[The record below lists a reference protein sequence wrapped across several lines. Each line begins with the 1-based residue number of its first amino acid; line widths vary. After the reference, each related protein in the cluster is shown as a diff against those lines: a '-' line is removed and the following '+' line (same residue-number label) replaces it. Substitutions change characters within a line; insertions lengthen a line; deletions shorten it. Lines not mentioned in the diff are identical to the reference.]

1 MCDYYLKRQAKCLN
15 CKLIY
20 YTYLVQRGDN
30 YCSIDCNTN
39 HNYLKNIVK
48 IIKNKINELND
59 TEINDTEI
67 NEINDTEINELNDTE
82 INELNDTEI
91 NESNDTEINEL
102 NDTEINEF
110 FQFIK
115 EDITEPSPILIDYIF
130 NELKF
135 NNDY

>member
-59 TEINDTEI
+59 TEIN
-67 NEINDTEINELNDTE
+67 
-82 INELNDTEI
+82 
-91 NESNDTEINEL
+91 
-102 NDTEINEF
+102 EF

>member
-48 IIKNKINELND
+48 IIKNKINELNELND

-67 NEINDTEINELNDTE
+67 NE
-82 INELNDTEI
+82 
-91 NESNDTEINEL
+91 S

-115 EDITEPSPILIDYIF
+115 EDITEPSPILIDYLF